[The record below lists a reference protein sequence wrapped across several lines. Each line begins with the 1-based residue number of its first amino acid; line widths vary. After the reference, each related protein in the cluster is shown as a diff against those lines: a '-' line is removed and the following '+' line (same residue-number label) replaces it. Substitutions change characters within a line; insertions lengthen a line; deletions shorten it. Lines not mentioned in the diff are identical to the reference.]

1 MLPVLPNTPDIETK
15 EKTSWIDAVLSFLL
29 LLFFL
34 ESVNKGKGII
44 DFILVIISL
53 SRYIMKE
60 RLMVKQYKN
69 KWIQRK
75 WIDRKKVD
83 VKITGCLDSW
93 KIRKIEVPWIGQ
105 DISKKIK
112 LDLELSKVFG
122 VGIIY
127 IVLIIKVSWVDK
139 VMRENRQNTQTYQGN
154 THKQCQHIEKEGIK
168 VTSKR
173 EFIAMERKPT

>member
-69 KWIQRK
+69 K
-75 WIDRKKVD
+75 
-83 VKITGCLDSW
+83 
-93 KIRKIEVPWIGQ
+93 
-105 DISKKIK
+105 
-112 LDLELSKVFG
+112 
-122 VGIIY
+122 
-127 IVLIIKVSWVDK
+127 
-139 VMRENRQNTQTYQGN
+139 
-154 THKQCQHIEKEGIK
+154 
-168 VTSKR
+168 
-173 EFIAMERKPT
+173 

>member
-1 MLPVLPNTPDIETK
+1 
-15 EKTSWIDAVLSFLL
+15 
-29 LLFFL
+29 
-34 ESVNKGKGII
+34 
-44 DFILVIISL
+44 
-53 SRYIMKE
+53 MKE

-154 THKQCQHIEKEGIK
+154 THKQCQHIEKE
-168 VTSKR
+168 
-173 EFIAMERKPT
+173 